1 MDMLIGHISA
11 LEYWRTV
18 GERFLR
24 TGRQRR
30 AATRQ
35 ARAVMA
41 AKEKPRIGEG
51 NRRPAGCAL
60 PLHVLIAD
68 ACVRTETEGV
78 VTHTWGSPFPD
89 TAFAEAGEGFLMSTP
104 EFCFLQM
111 AGCLSLVQ
119 LIQLGFELCGTY
131 ALVGG
136 APAVRRAAPLT
147 TKVKLAAFVEQSSGA
162 RGCKKAARA
171 VRYVQDGAASP
182 METMLAMM
190 LCLPYGLGGYGL
202 EKPLI
207 NHRVDVPS
215 SSKRLADRAYCV

>member
-136 APAVRRAAPLT
+136 APAGRRGPPVT
-147 TKVKLAAFVEQSSGA
+147 TKVK
-162 RGCKKAARA
+162 RA
-171 VRYVQDGAASP
+171 GV
-182 METMLAMM
+182 
-190 LCLPYGLGGYGL
+190 L
-202 EKPLI
+202 E
-207 NHRVDVPS
+207 H
-215 SSKRLADRAYCV
+215 

>member
-1 MDMLIGHISA
+1 
-11 LEYWRTV
+11 
-18 GERFLR
+18 
-24 TGRQRR
+24 
-30 AATRQ
+30 
-35 ARAVMA
+35 
-41 AKEKPRIGEG
+41 
-51 NRRPAGCAL
+51 
-60 PLHVLIAD
+60 
-68 ACVRTETEGV
+68 
-78 VTHTWGSPFPD
+78 
-89 TAFAEAGEGFLMSTP
+89 MSTP

-215 SSKRLADRAYCV
+215 SSKAGRSRVLRMRSLLAGGEAVRRVR

>member
-1 MDMLIGHISA
+1 MWYHAFMDMLIGHISA

-30 AATRQ
+30 AATRR

-89 TAFAEAGEGFLMSTP
+89 TAFAEAGEGFLMSAP
-104 EFCFLQM
+104 EFC
-111 AGCLSLVQ
+111 AYSL
-119 LIQLGFELCGTY
+119 
-131 ALVGG
+131 
-136 APAVRRAAPLT
+136 
-147 TKVKLAAFVEQSSGA
+147 
-162 RGCKKAARA
+162 
-171 VRYVQDGAASP
+171 
-182 METMLAMM
+182 
-190 LCLPYGLGGYGL
+190 GLLMNGL
-202 EKPLI
+202 KEYIGNKGKI
-207 NHRVDVPS
+207 
-215 SSKRLADRAYCV
+215 